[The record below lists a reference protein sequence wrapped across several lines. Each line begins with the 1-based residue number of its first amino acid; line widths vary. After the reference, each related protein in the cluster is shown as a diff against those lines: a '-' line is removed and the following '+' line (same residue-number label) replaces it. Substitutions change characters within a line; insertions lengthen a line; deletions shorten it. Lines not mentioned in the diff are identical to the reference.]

1 MELTVALAI
10 SILSIV
16 VTVLNFALNRKDK
29 AVKDTKEASKEN
41 HQELIEY
48 QLRELK
54 DDYKDIALDI
64 KEIKK
69 MLDTYKETFKSI
81 VKEEMEEHIKIYHQK
96 EKWYEHWGFRE
107 KDRKKC

>member
-1 MELTVALAI
+1 MELTIALSI

-16 VTVLNFALNRKDK
+16 FTIINFVLNRKDK
-29 AVKDTKEASKEN
+29 AVKDTIEASKEN

-48 QLRELK
+48 QLKELK

-69 MLDTYKETFKSI
+69 MLDNYKETFKGI
-81 VKEEMEEHIKIYHQK
+81 VKEQIEEHVKIYHNK
-96 EKWYEHWGFRE
+96 ER
-107 KDRKKC
+107 